1 MYMLAANVILSVN
14 VSRLHRFLDCMGYII
29 VLNVQELL
37 VMITMLVIA
46 TCNNDGY

>member
-1 MYMLAANVILSVN
+1 MYMLAANVILSV
-14 VSRLHRFLDCMGYII
+14 HRFLDCMGYII